1 MVRAESFEALE
12 LREERNMNYQ
22 IEKERIVRS
31 KWRGKC
37 VIFFLGVKNFGILL
51 SILWVKMEF
60 GGFLFF
66 IGVEN

>member
-1 MVRAESFEALE
+1 M
-12 LREERNMNYQ
+12 
-22 IEKERIVRS
+22 
-31 KWRGKC
+31 
-37 VIFFLGVKNFGILL
+37 IFFLGVKNFGILF